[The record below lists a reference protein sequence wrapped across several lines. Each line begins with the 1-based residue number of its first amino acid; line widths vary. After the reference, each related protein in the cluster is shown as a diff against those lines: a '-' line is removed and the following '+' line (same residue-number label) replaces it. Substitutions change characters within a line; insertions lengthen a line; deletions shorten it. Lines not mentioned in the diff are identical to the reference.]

1 MLPTRLSGAVSMYYL
16 KPIVDNINLPLVA
29 LLGDIH
35 GSYDG
40 MCSKCKCET
49 TDCCYRIYD
58 KSFLQKLNKLSTAAN
73 PIDFYVEYFDDNHS
87 GEFNSPLDKFR
98 TPSFQSCYKQTLKKH
113 SNCPAQNIR
122 WQYSDIRFSKFK
134 NNIEY
139 IFDSIYVFIEFCNS
153 LTRDNEYEGL
163 SIDIWRE
170 ISNCIHKRRSKFG
183 KTVIDAF
190 TQEFPDK
197 GGSNI
202 GYHIIEFYAK
212 STGINLANIE
222 QTRHVIDVLRNSL
235 HLCTSK
241 TPTKSAD
248 LSDKGNSY
256 HALEKCKGVKETLA
270 ENLVNT
276 LFSYSN
282 TTGHQSLI
290 YKQFVKQD
298 NNLVFA
304 NKQFITDCVK
314 TSLTHKLV
322 DFQFDKIDKK
332 AFDSLANFDILDT
345 YDDISTLLLHINSTF
360 VDIYTILRATKKNA
374 NPPSLCIGYFG
385 NAHVI
390 NIANILV
397 QSGYYTKAFVIDEDK
412 DNENRCLEV
421 DMNDLLTDLRR
432 YNKSKSKS
440 TRSKSTKSKSKSKSR
455 SK

>member
-35 GSYDG
+35 GSYNG
-40 MCSKCKCET
+40 MCSKCECET
-49 TDCCYRIYD
+49 NDCCHRIYD
-58 KSFLQKLNKLSTAAN
+58 KSFLQKLNKLSTTEN
-73 PIDFYVEYFDDNHS
+73 PIDFYVEYFNDNNE

-98 TPSFQSCYKQTLKKH
+98 TPSFQSCYKHTIKKH

-139 IFDSIYVFIEFCNS
+139 IFDSIYVFIEFCES
-153 LTRDNEYEGL
+153 LTRDDEYKGL

-170 ISNCIHKRRSKFG
+170 ISNCIHNKRSKFG

-197 GGSNI
+197 GGSYI
-202 GYHIIEFYAK
+202 GYHIIEFYTK

-222 QTRHVIDVLRNSL
+222 QTRHVIDVLRNS
-235 HLCTSK
+235 S
-241 TPTKSAD
+241 
-248 LSDKGNSY
+248 
-256 HALEKCKGVKETLA
+256 EETLA
-270 ENLVNT
+270 HNLVEL

-298 NNLVFA
+298 NSLVFA
-304 NKQFITDCVK
+304 NKEFITDCIK
-314 TSLTHKLV
+314 TSLTEKLA
-322 DFQFDKIDKK
+322 DFQFDKVDKK
-332 AFDSLANFDILDT
+332 AFNFLAKFDIRDT
-345 YDDISTLLLHINSTF
+345 YNDISTLLLHINSTF
-360 VDIYTILRATKKNA
+360 VDIYTILRATKKNP
-374 NPPSLCIGYFG
+374 NPPSLCFGYFG

-397 QSGYYTKAFVIDEDK
+397 QSGYYTKAFFIDEDK
-412 DNENRCLEV
+412 DNDNRCLEF
-421 DMNDLLTDLRR
+421 DMNNLLTDLRR
-432 YNKSKSKS
+432 YNKMKSNTKTKSK
-440 TRSKSTKSKSKSKSR
+440 TKSKSKSKSK
-455 SK
+455 SKTKTKSKSSKSHSIRGSNPGPSD

>member
-40 MCSKCKCET
+40 MCSKCKCDT
-49 TDCCYRIYD
+49 TDCCHRIYD
-58 KSFLQKLNKLSTAAN
+58 RSFLQKLNKLSTAAN
-73 PIDFYVEYFDDNHS
+73 PIDFYVEYFNDNNE

-98 TPSFQSCYKQTLKKH
+98 TPSFQSCYQQTIKKH

-170 ISNCIHKRRSKFG
+170 ISDCIHKKRTRFG
-183 KTVIDAF
+183 KTVTDAF

-197 GGSNI
+197 ESNI
-202 GYHIIEFYAK
+202 DYHIIDLYSK

-222 QTRHVIDVLRNSL
+222 QIRHVIRVLRDSL
-235 HLCTSK
+235 
-241 TPTKSAD
+241 
-248 LSDKGNSY
+248 
-256 HALEKCKGVKETLA
+256 KETLA

-276 LFSYSN
+276 LFSYNN
-282 TTGHQSLI
+282 TTKHQSLI
-290 YKQFVKQD
+290 YKQFVKQET
-298 NNLVFA
+298 NLVFA
-304 NKQFITDCVK
+304 EKQFIIDSVK
-314 TSLTHKLV
+314 NSLNDKLKG
-322 DFQFDKIDKK
+322 FRFDKIDKST
-332 AFDSLANFDILDT
+332 FDSLANFDILET
-345 YDDISTLLLHINSTF
+345 YNGISTILLHINSTF
-360 VDIYTILRATKKNA
+360 VDIYTILRATKKNP

-397 QSGYYTKAFVIDEDK
+397 QSGYYTKAFVIDEEK
-412 DNENRCLEV
+412 DNRCLEF
-421 DMNDLLTDLRR
+421 DMNDLLTDLRK
-432 YNKSKSKS
+432 YNKSKSKSKSSKSKLTKSKSKSKSKS
-440 TRSKSTKSKSKSKSR
+440 TRSKSSKSKSTRSKSKSSKSR

>member
-1 MLPTRLSGAVSMYYL
+1 MLPTRVSGPVSIYYL
-16 KPIVDNINLPLVA
+16 KPIVDDKKLPLVA
-29 LLGDIH
+29 LFGDIH
-35 GSYDG
+35 GSYDA
-40 MCSKCKCET
+40 MCSKCECET
-49 TDCCYRIYD
+49 NDCCHRIYD
-58 KSFLQKLNKLSTAAN
+58 KSFLQKLNKVSTAAR
-73 PIDFYVEYFDDNHS
+73 PIEFYVEYFDDNKG

-139 IFDSIYVFIEFCNS
+139 IFDSIYVFIEFCDS
-153 LTRDNEYEGL
+153 LIRDNEYEGL

-170 ISNCIHKRRSKFG
+170 ISNCIHKKRSKFG

-202 GYHIIEFYAK
+202 GYHIIEFYVK
-212 STGINLANIE
+212 STGINVANIE
-222 QTRHVIDVLRNSL
+222 QTRNVIHLLRDSL
-235 HLCTSK
+235 Q
-241 TPTKSAD
+241 
-248 LSDKGNSY
+248 
-256 HALEKCKGVKETLA
+256 ETLP
-270 ENLVNT
+270 ENLINL
-276 LFSYSN
+276 LFSYNN
-282 TTGHQSLI
+282 TTTHQSLI

-304 NKQFITDCVK
+304 NKQFITDCMK
-314 TSLTHKLV
+314 TSLTQKLA
-322 DFQFDKIDKK
+322 DFRFDKIDKK

-345 YDDISTLLLHINSTF
+345 TYDAISTLLLHINSTF
-360 VDIYTILRATKKNA
+360 VDIYTILRAMKKNS

-390 NIANILV
+390 NIANILIK
-397 QSGYYTKAFVIDEDK
+397 SGYYTKKYSMDE
-412 DNENRCLEV
+412 NQENRCIKF
-421 DMNDLLTDLRR
+421 DMNMLFTDLQK

-440 TRSKSTKSKSKSKSR
+440 KTRTLSKKTKTHSIRGSNPGPSD
-455 SK
+455 